1 MQKDLKQNEV
11 QKKGKLITRKRREWI
26 WALLF
31 IGPTVLGV
39 YLFTIG
45 PIFYAFYVSLTR
57 WSGLTPPVFIGFDN
71 YVRMFSDPFILSE
84 IRNTLIFVVVG
95 VPLTISISL
104 LIAIML
110 CVKIPAL
117 GFFRTTIFIP
127 WVTLPIAAAMVFQNI
142 FNVRFGMVNGFL
154 RMMGIPVVDWLGNIP
169 SVMGIII
176 GMGVWGS
183 IGYYSVILMVGIK
196 NLPTSYFEAA
206 RIDGATRRQTFFRI
220 TIPLLTP
227 QLFFVTTM
235 AMIGS
240 FGIFEP
246 VLIFGGN
253 VMIRDGIRTLAYGI
267 FERGFEMQSLG
278 YAAANATLLFVLIMI
293 VTIFQFIGQRYWVHY
308 E

>member
-1 MQKDLKQNEV
+1 MQKVSEQSIV
-11 QKKGKLITRKRREWI
+11 QKKSKIMTRKRREWI
-26 WALLF
+26 WALF
-31 IGPTVLGV
+31 FVGPTVFGI

-45 PIFYAFYVSLTR
+45 PIFYALYISLTR
-57 WSGLTPPVFIGFDN
+57 WTGLTPPVFIGLDN
-71 YVRMFSDPFILSE
+71 YVRMLSDQFLLSE
-84 IRNTLIFVVVG
+84 IRNTFIFVIAG
-95 VPLTISISL
+95 VPLTVSISL
-104 LIAIML
+104 LIALML

-154 RMMGIPVVDWLGNIP
+154 RMMGIPVVDWLGNVP
-169 SVMGIII
+169 TVMGIIV

-183 IGYYSVILMVGIK
+183 VGYFSVILMVGIK
-196 NLPTSYFEAA
+196 NLPLSYFEAA
-206 RIDGATRRQTFFRI
+206 RIDGATRIQTAFRI

-227 QLFFVTTM
+227 QIFFVTTM
-235 AMIGS
+235 SMIGS

-246 VLIFGGN
+246 VFVFGGN

-267 FERGFEMQSLG
+267 FERGFEMQNLG
-278 YAAANATLLFVLIMI
+278 YAAANATLLFILIMI
-293 VTIFQFIGQRYWVHY
+293 VTILQFIGQRYWVHY